1 MPDREQQYEERAT
14 DRLTL
19 FSDAVVAI
27 AVTLL
32 AIELPVPSGDTV
44 GTFWSSV
51 RHNDG
56 HYAAFVISFVVIAA
70 AWSNHHDL
78 FRYVE
83 RTDTRLRTFNTAWL
97 MTIVVI
103 PFATKLL
110 TVSGDQTLDTH
121 ALRFGFYALVQV
133 LESVALL
140 AMLQHMIARRQA
152 PDAPRPALDDMGWQ
166 AWNFVAAFGLSIP
179 FFFVTTYAWVF
190 WFAVPLL
197 AVQLRRRITHH
208 RPFGSNRRGPGSPAA
223 GA

>member
-1 MPDREQQYEERAT
+1 VPGSELEYESRAT
-14 DRLTL
+14 DRLML

-32 AIELPVPSGDTV
+32 AIELPVPTGDNV
-44 GTFWSSV
+44 HAFWSSV

-78 FRYVE
+78 FRYVQ
-83 RTDTRLRTFNTAWL
+83 RTDARSLMFNTAWL

-140 AMLQHMIARRQA
+140 AILRHMIACRQA
-152 PDAPRPALDDMGWQ
+152 PDAPRSAVDDMGWQ
-166 AWNFVAAFGLSIP
+166 TWSFVVAFGLSIP
-179 FFFVTTYAWVF
+179 FFFVTIYAWVF
-190 WFAVPLL
+190 WFAIPLL
-197 AVQLRRRITHH
+197 AAQLHRLRRR
-208 RPFGSNRRGPGSPAA
+208 SWPAA
-223 GA
+223 PASPDSSN